1 MRILIIFLLLF
12 LNSQHLIAQHSNE
25 LYNDGALI
33 SVQNGAEIHVKGDVH
48 MIGGSLENN
57 GLILTQGNSYSDNTF
72 QQLGTGTYRI
82 ENSVTNAGERQF
94 IQGSFAVRGG
104 QSKIGTDDGSFYDL
118 ELANDQGVVYLVS
131 DANSEVVSS
140 ATQNL
145 VADVRK
151 TVNLYPTGS
160 PLRNTIIT
168 HDVGLTGTISP
179 PANGSNYSSVFG
191 LMSVPASSN
200 NMLGNTI
207 TVNGNMSG
215 ADAGYV
221 QGKLRRAISSTGGI
235 YDFVLGLEPAAT
247 NAQRGVQYSRMDFD
261 ANDYDVVTGYFQS
274 GSSNTGSSV
283 IECAGN
289 LVNYWGGT
297 NHGEWIFEDISGV
310 GSGTYDMTVWPQDA
324 NFITSS
330 IWIISKNNAISGTA
344 NGCGPSPVGLSR
356 YGFDGFSEF
365 GLAAVISAL
374 PAELIGIDARGE
386 LDHIDVNWTTATENN
401 VSHFELERSI
411 DGESFNYISSLDAS
425 GNSLSLLNYQ
435 YNDYGVRNSEMY
447 YYRIKTVDFDGFSE
461 YSQIVSA
468 QVNKEQVGFST
479 DAIFVYPNPGVDV
492 FSVSISSSVKRFLVL
507 RTLNNLGQVISSQEL
522 NIVAGNTIV
531 NITSEEW
538 ASGSYA
544 LEISDI
550 SSGERISKRIIK
562 N

>member
-1 MRILIIFLLLF
+1 
-12 LNSQHLIAQHSNE
+12 
-25 LYNDGALI
+25 
-33 SVQNGAEIHVKGDVH
+33 
-48 MIGGSLENN
+48 
-57 GLILTQGNSYSDNTF
+57 
-72 QQLGTGTYRI
+72 
-82 ENSVTNAGERQF
+82 
-94 IQGSFAVRGG
+94 
-104 QSKIGTDDGSFYDL
+104 
-118 ELANDQGVVYLVS
+118 
-131 DANSEVVSS
+131 
-140 ATQNL
+140 
-145 VADVRK
+145 
-151 TVNLYPTGS
+151 
-160 PLRNTIIT
+160 
-168 HDVGLTGTISP
+168 
-179 PANGSNYSSVFG
+179 
-191 LMSVPASSN
+191 MSVPASSN

-365 GLAAVISAL
+365 GLAAVISAH

-411 DGESFNYISSLDAS
+411 D
-425 GNSLSLLNYQ
+425 
-435 YNDYGVRNSEMY
+435 
-447 YYRIKTVDFDGFSE
+447 
-461 YSQIVSA
+461 
-468 QVNKEQVGFST
+468 
-479 DAIFVYPNPGVDV
+479 
-492 FSVSISSSVKRFLVL
+492 
-507 RTLNNLGQVISSQEL
+507 
-522 NIVAGNTIV
+522 
-531 NITSEEW
+531 W
-538 ASGSYA
+538 
-544 LEISDI
+544 
-550 SSGERISKRIIK
+550 RII
-562 N
+562 